1 MVNSGFGASP
11 PTTSTI
17 EVGLYLSRRI
27 SGSLLGPILP
37 AAAMAEANGGGGSDA
52 VVAAAPDPEA
62 ADAARS
68 LGALEVHV
76 DALMGAAAAIED
88 LVASLGAPG
97 GDDLAVLVE
106 QLEAASRAALGR
118 DDGGSPGGQSRAVA
132 AQDARDERRS
142 ARLSRWASLRASV
155 ADQRSSKAAKP
166 RDLSAVVDKATG
178 KVTASAAELEDLLAT
193 RTVSTARPPMSD
205 AVGRQLFL
213 RLRLIDMRRGREA
226 KLRRA
231 WNLWTGRAPAAPAG
245 AAAAPAA
252 DPAASTWQGAGKRSR
267 VFPSTR
273 RQTQR
278 AEKARHVGQRHT
290 ALSAALLAEARLA
303 RSANTSAFV
312 AKVEAK
318 FDDLVAARGAV
329 AVGDV
334 AAAMD
339 ALGRPAPA
347 AAVARARH
355 KARLP
360 LSTELN
366 RGDFVTLCLSIE
378 ECRSEAFDE
387 ACKKQKAMLLT
398 LEEETVCRVVGDR
411 SSWVAGVELR
421 EPNDGLIQV
430 FDAAIMTL
438 LVFIFIFLPV
448 ELAFEEIGETAAVE
462 YLGLSIDLYF
472 CLDILKT
479 FNVGFVNYNDVL
491 VMDRYAVARRYAST
505 WLLIDLTSSIPISH
519 ILKLFINEN
528 GGALVSGKKA
538 LKLARLAKLSKL
550 LKLMRA
556 TQFVQRLRT
565 FLFQVLDDLGIRIS
579 DAVFKLVRLLL
590 YLLVLA
596 HWLGC
601 LFYLLCRL
609 YGFPSESWVVR
620 SGLVDKHG
628 GKRLSVSMRYTWS
641 LYKILAS
648 FVQIAFAEPAV
659 SQQCLRATGWCRVE
673 SWVTLLCL
681 YIGTVFFAMLVSNMA
696 AIIANANVGSRNFEE
711 KLNAAL
717 EYMRMRKFPRMTMD
731 RVKEYY
737 YVRFMGGK
745 FFDETSILQNLNPEL
760 RKEISLYNTRS
771 IRPKTPLLRNSP
783 ERFFATLAIHLRP
796 TSFFD
801 GDVVFSEGAQT
812 GAMFFISQGFC
823 EILLRAAHNR
833 AVRVLAA
840 GCYFGEVA
848 TLLGTKRTA
857 TIRAMGMLELY
868 ALGGERLVEACS
880 DFPDIA
886 AYLREVALNRIT
898 VLRQFDASA
907 DIDATI
913 DEAYVDGEDAQT
925 PLYKSYMVRMTQR
938 LSQIRPPQPKSMA
951 GRLRSMNLKKSLRVS
966 KVSPNGKRTGDLAAA
981 ARASAEKHQ
990 AAPRAAERAG
1000 S

>member
-1 MVNSGFGASP
+1 
-11 PTTSTI
+11 
-17 EVGLYLSRRI
+17 
-27 SGSLLGPILP
+27 
-37 AAAMAEANGGGGSDA
+37 
-52 VVAAAPDPEA
+52 
-62 ADAARS
+62 
-68 LGALEVHV
+68 
-76 DALMGAAAAIED
+76 MGAAAAIED
-88 LVASLGAPG
+88 LVASLGAP
-97 GDDLAVLVE
+97 
-106 QLEAASRAALGR
+106 AAATSPCSSSSSKRRRAPRRR
-118 DDGGSPGGQSRAVA
+118 DDAGRWRPEPRAA

-166 RDLSAVVDKATG
+166 RDLSAVVDRATG
-178 KVTASAAELEDLLAT
+178 K
-193 RTVSTARPPMSD
+193 
-205 AVGRQLFL
+205 LFL

-231 WNLWTGRAPAAPAG
+231 WNLWNGRC
-245 AAAAPAA
+245 AAAGVPPPAA

-278 AEKARHVGQRHT
+278 AEKARHV
-290 ALSAALLAEARLA
+290 
-303 RSANTSAFV
+303 
-312 AKVEAK
+312 EAK
-318 FDDLVAARGAV
+318 FDDLVASRGAV

-334 AAAMD
+334 ASAMD
-339 ALGRPAPA
+339 AGRPAPA
-347 AAVARARH
+347 ATAAA
-355 KARLP
+355 AQGAAP
-360 LSTELN
+360 LSTALN
-366 RGDFVTLCLSIE
+366 KGDFVTLCLSIE

-398 LEEETVCRVVGDR
+398 LEEETVCRAVGDR
-411 SSWVAGVELR
+411 APGSPASSR

-579 DAVFKLVRLLL
+579 DAVFKLGV
-590 YLLVLA
+590 A
-596 HWLGC
+596 
-601 LFYLLCRL
+601 
-609 YGFPSESWVVR
+609 SWVVR

-731 RVKEYY
+731 RVK
-737 YVRFMGGK
+737 
-745 FFDETSILQNLNPEL
+745 IHL

-857 TIRAMGMLELY
+857 TIRAMGMLELD

-898 VLRQFDASA
+898 VLRQFDA
-907 DIDATI
+907 
-913 DEAYVDGEDAQT
+913 
-925 PLYKSYMVRMTQR
+925 
-938 LSQIRPPQPKSMA
+938 
-951 GRLRSMNLKKSLRVS
+951 
-966 KVSPNGKRTGDLAAA
+966 
-981 ARASAEKHQ
+981 
-990 AAPRAAERAG
+990 
-1000 S
+1000 

>member
-1 MVNSGFGASP
+1 MVNSGFGACP

-17 EVGLYLSRRI
+17 EVGLYLSCRI

-52 VVAAAPDPEA
+52 VVAVAPDPEA

-88 LVASLGAPG
+88 LVASLGAP
-97 GDDLAVLVE
+97 
-106 QLEAASRAALGR
+106 AATTSPCSSSSSKRRRAAFGATTGRRAARAAL
-118 DDGGSPGGQSRAVA
+118 A

-166 RDLSAVVDKATG
+166 RDLSAVVDRATG

-231 WNLWTGRAPAAPAG
+231 WNLWNGRAPAARAG
-245 AAAAPAA
+245 ASAAPAA

-278 AEKARHVGQRHT
+278 AEKARHV
-290 ALSAALLAEARLA
+290 
-303 RSANTSAFV
+303 
-312 AKVEAK
+312 EAK
-318 FDDLVAARGAV
+318 FDDLVASRGAV

-334 AAAMD
+334 ASAMD

-360 LSTELN
+360 LSTALN
-366 RGDFVTLCLSIE
+366 KGDFVTLCLSIE

-387 ACKKQKAMLLT
+387 ACRKQKAMLLT
-398 LEEETVCRVVGDR
+398 LEEET
-411 SSWVAGVELR
+411 
-421 EPNDGLIQV
+421 V

-731 RVKEYY
+731 RVKNY

-913 DEAYVDGEDAQT
+913 DEAYVDGENAQT
-925 PLYKSYMVRMTQR
+925 PLYQSYMVRMTQR

>member
-1 MVNSGFGASP
+1 MVNSGFGACP

-17 EVGLYLSRRI
+17 EVGLYLSCRI

-52 VVAAAPDPEA
+52 VVAVAPDPEA

-68 LGALEVHV
+68 LGALE
-76 DALMGAAAAIED
+76 
-88 LVASLGAPG
+88 
-97 GDDLAVLVE
+97 
-106 QLEAASRAALGR
+106 LEAASRAAPGR
-118 DDGGSPGGQSRAVA
+118 DDGGSPGGQSRALA

-166 RDLSAVVDKATG
+166 RDLSAVVDRATG

-213 RLRLIDMRRGREA
+213 RLRLIDMRQGREA

-231 WNLWTGRAPAAPAG
+231 WNLWNGRAPAAPAG
-245 AAAAPAA
+245 ASAAPAA

-267 VFPSTR
+267 V
-273 RQTQR
+273 
-278 AEKARHVGQRHT
+278 
-290 ALSAALLAEARLA
+290 
-303 RSANTSAFV
+303 
-312 AKVEAK
+312 EAK
-318 FDDLVAARGAV
+318 FDDLVASRGAV

-334 AAAMD
+334 ASAMD

-360 LSTELN
+360 LSTALN
-366 RGDFVTLCLSIE
+366 KGDFVTLCLSIE

-398 LEEETVCRVVGDR
+398 LEEETVCRVVGDGAPG
-411 SSWVAGVELR
+411 SPGVELR

-519 ILKLFINEN
+519 ILKLFINE
-528 GGALVSGKKA
+528 
-538 LKLARLAKLSKL
+538 R
-550 LKLMRA
+550 RR
-556 TQFVQRLRT
+556 FVQRLRT

-579 DAVFKLVRLLL
+579 DAVFKL
-590 YLLVLA
+590 
-596 HWLGC
+596 
-601 LFYLLCRL
+601 
-609 YGFPSESWVVR
+609 
-620 SGLVDKHG
+620 
-628 GKRLSVSMRYTWS
+628 
-641 LYKILAS
+641 
-648 FVQIAFAEPAV
+648 IAFAEPAV

-731 RVKEYY
+731 RVKEYD

-938 LSQIRPPQPKSMA
+938 LSQIRPPQPKCSQRQA
-951 GRLRSMNLKKSLRVS
+951 DRRPRGRGARVRGEA
-966 KVSPNGKRTGDLAAA
+966 PGRA
-981 ARASAEKHQ
+981 ARG
-990 AAPRAAERAG
+990 RARG
-1000 S
+1000 P